1 MTSIPS
7 EHARL
12 ARAVAAVADISAREA
27 SARVAAAMQ
36 AGLLPTC
43 LDETG
48 MLQALAAI
56 LAARPAV
63 GGPHARRA
71 AGMLEPRYYRLAEV
85 CGPRLAAG
93 VPARVARAA
102 ALGAPPARER
112 GEFTPAELLEVA
124 DTDPVEDGPDGGGD
138 RPQAGTDWWR
148 RLVDA
153 GPRPDAAL
161 PDPYPAG
168 HDPDGGVPIDHALD
182 RRDAT
187 GDVDAYE
194 RDLKQIIRAEPRD
207 IDAYAHLGHL
217 YLSLASHGGDLIVTP
232 PPDARQKAT
241 WVRTALGHYQ
251 SGVAIAELAMPDP
264 FTAVLR
270 WAELDNR
277 PFLRALHGLAL
288 ALWRLGRFDQAQ
300 TTLHNMLWL
309 NPMDNQGARMLLPDV
324 RARRRYEDT
333 EDR

>member
-1 MTSIPS
+1 MTSTAS

-27 SARVAAAMQ
+27 TARVAAAAQ
-36 AGLLPTC
+36 AHLLPAR
-43 LDETG
+43 LDE
-48 MLQALAAI
+48 
-56 LAARPAV
+56 
-63 GGPHARRA
+63 
-71 AGMLEPRYYRLAEV
+71 AGMLEALNAVLAAAPAAGRHHARAAGVPEARYYRLAEV

-93 VPARVARAA
+93 VLARVARAA
-102 ALGAPPARER
+102 ALGVPPARER

-124 DTDPVEDGPDGGGD
+124 DTDPVDDDPGRGGD
-138 RPQAGTDWWR
+138 TPQERIDWWR

-153 GPRPDAAL
+153 GPRPDVAL

-187 GDVDAYE
+187 SDVDAYE
-194 RDLKQIIRAEPRD
+194 RDLKKIIRVEPRD

-217 YLSLASHGGDLIVTP
+217 YLSLASPGGELIVTP
-232 PPDARQKAT
+232 PPDARQQAT

-277 PFLRALHGLAL
+277 PFLRALHGLTL
-288 ALWRLGRFDQAQ
+288 ALWRLGRFEQAQ

-309 NPMDNQGARMLLPDV
+309 NPADNQGARLLLPDV
-324 RARRRYEDT
+324 ANRHRWGDT
-333 EDR
+333 DDR